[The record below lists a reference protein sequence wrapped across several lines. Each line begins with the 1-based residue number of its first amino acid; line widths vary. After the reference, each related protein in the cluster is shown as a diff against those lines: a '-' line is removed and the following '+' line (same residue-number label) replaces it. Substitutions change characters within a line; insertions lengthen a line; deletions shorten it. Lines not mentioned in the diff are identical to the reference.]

1 MHKDNFVLWNDDE
14 AKRSIYLGNL
24 SGGERFPTKEHEGHP
39 GEARLGHGVAV
50 VPGAVRERMSDRTAK
65 TPCKPCWPPFPP
77 TLL

>member
-1 MHKDNFVLWNDDE
+1 MHKDNFVLWNDD
-14 AKRSIYLGNL
+14 KGNRSIYLGNL
-24 SGGERFPTKEHEGHP
+24 SGGERFPAKEHEGHP

-50 VPGAVRERMSDRTAK
+50 VPGAVRERMSDRTVK